1 MHRVDIMTV
10 GDNRAELGATMT
22 RSTDTTADSLGTAF
36 IEDTVL
42 TFRRQKELAERALS
56 QVEDRD
62 FFRTMDAES
71 NSIAIIVQHVGGNL
85 KSRWTDFLTA
95 DGEKPDRNRDGEFML
110 GDETNRAAIMAI
122 WESGWAALFQSL
134 SSLAPGDLLATVR
147 VRGESLT
154 AVAAMH
160 RSLAHIAQHVGQVVL
175 LAKHFRSADWKT
187 LSIPRGQ
194 SESWHPPTST
204 AR

>member
-1 MHRVDIMTV
+1 
-10 GDNRAELGATMT
+10 MT
-22 RSTDTTADSLGTAF
+22 RSTDTTADSLGTLVLQ
-36 IEDTVL
+36 DTVL
-42 TFRRQKELAERALS
+42 TFGRQKELAERALS

-95 DGEKPDRNRDGEFML
+95 DGEKPDRNRDGEFMV
-110 GDETNRAAIMAI
+110 GDETNRATIMSI

-134 SSLAPGDLLATVR
+134 SSLEPGDLVASVR

-160 RSLAHIAQHVGQVVL
+160 RSLAHIAQHVGQIVL
-175 LAKHFRSADWKT
+175 LAKHFRSADWNT

-194 SESWHPPTST
+194 SQSFHPPTST